1 MRGEHPIS
9 KMVVPRLCA
18 IALARVVLRVLC
30 RISANSYAAGFANIG
45 FVLMRCGS
53 VVQRCL
59 NPSSASG
66 SRPAA
71 ELVEP

>member
-1 MRGEHPIS
+1 MRGEHPIF
-9 KMVVPRLCA
+9 VPRLCA
-18 IALARVVLRVLC
+18 IALARVVLCCLC
-30 RISANSYAAGFANIG
+30 RIAANSYAAGFAGIG
-45 FVLMRCGS
+45 FVLMRCVL

-59 NPSSASG
+59 DRSSASG